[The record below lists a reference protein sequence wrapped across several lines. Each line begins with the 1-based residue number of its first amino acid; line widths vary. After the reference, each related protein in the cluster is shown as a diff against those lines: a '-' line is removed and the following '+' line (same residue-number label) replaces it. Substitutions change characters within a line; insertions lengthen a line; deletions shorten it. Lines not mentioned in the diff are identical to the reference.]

1 MYDHRIDTW
10 NTPPN
15 PRLHTLNIPYFFEF
29 MSMSDLPPADV
40 KRASL
45 GWCFQRSTP
54 TPSHVPPRT
63 SQSSLHL
70 CLWLCCFCS
79 MRRHDQARVHSP
91 ATPPT
96 LYTPPCSPRLVC
108 IAHSFTMA
116 SMASSGGGAA
126 ATTTA
131 TTAAAAPVDQS
142 SPSTSRW
149 HSTMQSDRMATKAE
163 LIDYRRIYEQ
173 VLFVDIPGYYN
184 RSGRYQQVD
193 TARVIELNESR
204 DDGEDWTFISVVAG
218 LVVRHCR

>member
-91 ATPPT
+91 APPP
-96 LYTPPCSPRLVC
+96 PPCTHPHAHPGWCASLIPSPWHPWHLVVVVLQQQPRQQPRRQPLLTRA
-108 IAHSFTMA
+108 AHQHHAGTA
-116 SMASSGGGAA
+116 QCNQTGWQPRQSSL
-126 ATTTA
+126 TTVEYTSKSCSLISPA
-131 TTAAAAPVDQS
+131 ITTGPVD
-142 SPSTSRW
+142 TS
-149 HSTMQSDRMATKAE
+149 K
-163 LIDYRRIYEQ
+163 
-173 VLFVDIPGYYN
+173 
-184 RSGRYQQVD
+184 
-193 TARVIELNESR
+193 
-204 DDGEDWTFISVVAG
+204 
-218 LVVRHCR
+218 

>member
-1 MYDHRIDTW
+1 
-10 NTPPN
+10 
-15 PRLHTLNIPYFFEF
+15 
-29 MSMSDLPPADV
+29 MSDLPPADV

-91 ATPPT
+91 ATPPPPP
-96 LYTPPCSPRLVC
+96 PPCTHPH
-108 IAHSFTMA
+108 AHPGWCASLILFTMA